1 MENFNLKNTV
11 TKSNLMGEQIA
22 NSQGN
27 SVTEDPADSTACFSS
42 PAGMCSRWW
51 FYITN
56 MSHTCGPFFKF
67 RGGAVSLPPAQ
78 PTV

>member
-27 SVTEDPADSTACFSS
+27 SVTEDPAESGSLILVIQCETQRE
-42 PAGMCSRWW
+42 SRLGEK
-51 FYITN
+51 N
-56 MSHTCGPFFKF
+56 EESF
-67 RGGAVSLPPAQ
+67 RDMWGEKIEHSYY
-78 PTV
+78 